1 MKALTKISIGFL
13 ALAAVA
19 LWFTSCSSE
28 DVVQNGGSLNE
39 KDQRVLLLS
48 VNTGNLGTRS
58 TTALTDAEKQIND
71 MTVGIYDNSGN
82 YRVVAK
88 LASDTDD
95 KEASGSTEG
104 HFKTNT
110 SGVEVKVVTST
121 LQKEDQV
128 LVAVNRGDAAFTSNT
143 SKPNSPTDTSKPN
156 SPTDFSKE
164 TMDAVTALTGS
175 AAGTTIDATKFP
187 KFGKATLPAGSTSTF
202 TAAVSVK
209 NLVSKVTLEELKVE
223 FSGPYANA
231 SFTPSDIFLLNVPN
245 KLAFSATGQADPST
259 SDFAYLNGT
268 DIAKPDGSSVTKT
281 DVLAKTITASALTGS
296 STASFTDQPI
306 LYTIP
311 NSNNTSNKTILVI
324 AGKFKK
330 DASATAEETVY
341 YPLALNEN
349 YLSDPAGAAADG
361 GIKSQTLAGKN
372 YKCKVEIKTIGAS
385 NPWVTTGP
393 QTAVLTVSVD
403 AWDDADQTTKFE

>member
-13 ALAAVA
+13 TLAAVA

-28 DVVQNGGSLNE
+28 DVAQNGGSLNE

-58 TTALTDAEKQIND
+58 TTALTTDEKQIND
-71 MTVGIYDNSGN
+71 MTVGIYDKSGN

-121 LQKEDQV
+121 LQKDDQV
-128 LVAVNRGDAAFTSNT
+128 LVAVNRGTAAF
-143 SKPNSPTDTSKPN
+143 TSKPN

-175 AAGTTIDATKFP
+175 AAGAAIDAKKFP
-187 KFGKATLPAGSTSTF
+187 KFGTANLPAGSNSTF
-202 TAAVSVK
+202 TTTVNVK
-209 NLVSKVTLEELKVE
+209 NLVSKVTLEDLKVE

-231 SFTPSDIFLLNVPN
+231 SFTPSEIFLLNVPN
-245 KLAFSATGQADPST
+245 KLAFSATGQAST
-259 SDFAYLNGT
+259 STSGFAYLNGT
-268 DIAKPDGSSVTKT
+268 NIDKSGGTTGTKT
-281 DVLAKTITASALTGS
+281 DVLATVATSASPLSSASGGTASY
-296 STASFTDQPI
+296 TAQPI

-311 NSNNTSNKTILVI
+311 NISTSDKTILVI

-330 DASATAEETVY
+330 DASATEETVY
-341 YPLALNEN
+341 YPLALNED
-349 YLSDPAGAAADG
+349 YSTDPAGTAADG
-361 GIKSQTLAGKN
+361 GTKSQTVAGKN
-372 YKCKVEIKTIGAS
+372 YKCKVVIRTIGAS

-393 QTAVLTVSVD
+393 QTAVLTVNVEDWAD
-403 AWDDADQTTKFE
+403 ATQTTTFE

>member
-13 ALAAVA
+13 ALAAAA

-28 DVVQNGGSLNE
+28 DVVQNGGGLNE

-71 MTVGIYDNSGN
+71 MTVGIYDKSGN

-88 LASDTDD
+88 LAHDTDD

-121 LQKEDQV
+121 LQEDDQV
-128 LVAVNRGDAAFTSNT
+128 LIAVNRGTAAF
-143 SKPNSPTDTSKPN
+143 TSKPN

-164 TMDAVTALTGS
+164 TMDATTALQFKASSTD
-175 AAGTTIDATKFP
+175 IDATKFP
-187 KFGKATLPAGSTSTF
+187 KFGTATLPAGSNSTF
-202 TAAVSVK
+202 TATVKVK
-209 NLVSKVTLEELKVE
+209 NLVSKVTLEDLSVS
-223 FSGPYANA
+223 FAGPYASA
-231 SFTPSDIFLLNVPN
+231 TFTPEEIFLLNVPN
-245 KLAFSATGQADPST
+245 KLAFSTTGQAST
-259 SDFAYLNGT
+259 STYLNGT
-268 DIAKPDGSSVTKT
+268 DIDKNGGKTGTKT
-281 DVLAKTITASALTGS
+281 AVLATATTGASALGS
-296 STASFTDQPI
+296 GSASYTAKPI

-311 NSNNTSNKTILVI
+311 NSNSTSNKTILVI
-324 AGKFKK
+324 TGKFKK
-330 DASATAEETVY
+330 DASATEETVY
-341 YPLALNEN
+341 YPLALNEH
-349 YLSDPAGAAADG
+349 YDSSHPTGAAADG
-361 GIKSQTLAGKN
+361 GTKSQTLAGKN
-372 YKCKVEIKTIGAS
+372 YKCTVVIKTIGAS

-393 QTAVLTVSVD
+393 QTAELTVNVAD
-403 AWDDADQTTKFE
+403 WDDADQTTTFE